1 MSRSGYSEDCD
12 GWSLIMYRGAVA
24 SATKGKR
31 GQALLKELLGAMDA
45 MENKRLV
52 AWELEKDGEV
62 CALGALGKARGID
75 MSKLDPEYTEQI
87 ATTFG
92 IAPSLAREIVYM
104 NDEVVWRLEEPEA
117 RFTRMREWIAS
128 QILPDPPEGA
138 TG

>member
-1 MSRSGYSEDCD
+1 
-12 GWSLIMYRGAVA
+12 MYRGAVA

-75 MSKLDPEYTEQI
+75 MSKLDPEYAKQV
-87 ATTFG
+87 AKTFG
-92 IAPSLAREIVYM
+92 IAPALAREIVYM
-104 NDEVVWRLEEPEA
+104 NDEAVWNKEKPAA

-128 QILPDPPEGA
+128 KILPDPPEGA
-138 TG
+138 KG